1 MICESCGNE
10 HDGTFASGRFCC
22 KACSNRRKMND
33 ETKQKISETL
43 IDGITSGRIKSGYS
57 TPKTLKPR
65 TQEHT
70 DKIVQAVK
78 LRWDAKGRLSE
89 EQKKARNKAN
99 VYAYRARLKNAIPED
114 ADLKLIQMIYEMCPK
129 GYHVD
134 HIIAL
139 AARWIA
145 SSRQPSIL
153 TCF

>member
-1 MICESCGNE
+1 VASIPSGSHHNKGK
-10 HDGTFASGRFCC
+10 DGWIHS
-22 KACSNRRKMND
+22 S
-33 ETKQKISETL
+33 EQKEQK
-43 IDGITSGRIKSGYS
+43 RIKAIA
-57 TPKTLKPR
+57 
-65 TQEHT
+65 Q
-70 DKIVQAVK
+70 
-78 LRWDAKGRLSE
+78 WDAKGRLSE

>member
-1 MICESCGNE
+1 MTKNE
-10 HDGTFASGRFCC
+10 
-22 KACSNRRKMND
+22 
-33 ETKQKISETL
+33 KISEGL
-43 IDGITSGRIKSGYS
+43 KKYFSERGSHHNKGKDGWIHSSEQKEQKRIKAIA
-57 TPKTLKPR
+57 
-65 TQEHT
+65 Q
-70 DKIVQAVK
+70 
-78 LRWDAKGRLSE
+78 WDAKGRLSE

-114 ADLKLIQMIYEMCPK
+114 ADLKLIQMIYEMCPS